1 MKALSQDGA
10 FFVSGVFECTQIK
23 TEKENAFHP

>member
-10 FFVSGVFECTQIK
+10 FFVLGHEACFKVVERK
-23 TEKENAFHP
+23 K